1 MCHLRFLSVFSRGWL
16 NMWRANRPSSID
28 YMESRDVKKK
38 LKKTSLTITETCSN
52 FIEKCSSRRAN
63 HRSSFMRNGY
73 ISLIYWSPLREFLT
87 SLCIMWKV
95 WISHEFCWWN
105 MVISD
110 LTSQSQFSLSIFYHQ
125 TLSMLI
131 PWCFLCIYSGTEEYA
146 QKSASS

>member
-28 YMESRDVKKK
+28 YMESRDVKI
-38 LKKTSLTITETCSN
+38 KTKTKHLWQLL
-52 FIEKCSSRRAN
+52 RRAA
-63 HRSSFMRNGY
+63 
-73 ISLIYWSPLREFLT
+73 ISLKSVARGEPITDRALCVMDIYPWYDPLREFLT
-87 SLCIMWKV
+87 SLCIMWKI

-125 TLSMLI
+125 TLRMLI